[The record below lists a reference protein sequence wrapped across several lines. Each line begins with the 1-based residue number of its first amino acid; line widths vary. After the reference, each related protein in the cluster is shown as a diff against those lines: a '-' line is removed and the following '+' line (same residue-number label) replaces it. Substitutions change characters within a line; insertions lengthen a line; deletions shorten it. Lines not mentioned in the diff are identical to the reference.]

1 MIRLLH
7 ITLSYCLFAALTAAM
22 LALPFVHRAGAEPV
36 NPEISRYLAMGGN
49 LVDICGES
57 GSHKAG
63 GCESC
68 AIAATLLIPTC
79 GGPARPAFAL
89 ASLTL
94 GSTGPVTAPRATPK
108 SSPPVRAPPRA
119 RC

>member
-7 ITLSYCLFAALTAAM
+7 IALGYSLLAALTAAM

-36 NPEISRYLAMGGN
+36 SPEISRYLAMGGN
-49 LVDICGES
+49 LLDICGES

-68 AIAATLLIPTC
+68 TIAAHSLMPTNR
-79 GGPARPAFAL
+79 GPGRPAFVL
-89 ASLTL
+89 TSLTL
-94 GSTGPVTAPRATPK
+94 GSASTVIAPRAAQK
-108 SSPPVRAPPRA
+108 SSPPVRAPPCA
-119 RC
+119 